1 LQLES
6 APVKQ
11 GVPHGSSVLEL
22 WQDCLFEFFP
32 KVLPISG
39 RQSLASI
46 SLFLFGSTTKFP
58 KPCLDSRTSGQHG
71 GLHSGASIGSQMTMA
86 FVCALNSM
94 HMIRMASSGKGRRRP
109 NCSCRLFANFGT
121 LRCGNEAGPGPSLA
135 CFSNCTRSLV
145 LFHSSSSFRSV
156 LETPGASCSHGLS
169 RLATRGL
176 EVVADATVHG
186 CYLLREQLL
195 EDQPRENNASRLCC
209 LPKVGHLIRA
219 T

>member
-1 LQLES
+1 ME
-6 APVKQ
+6 K
-11 GVPHGSSVLEL
+11 GVDGPIVLAAY
-22 WQDCLFEFFP
+22 
-32 KVLPISG
+32 LPI
-39 RQSLASI
+39 LAH
-46 SLFLFGSTTKFP
+46 
-58 KPCLDSRTSGQHG
+58 CDVV
-71 GLHSGASIGSQMTMA
+71 M
-86 FVCALNSM
+86 
-94 HMIRMASSGKGRRRP
+94 
-109 NCSCRLFANFGT
+109 
-121 LRCGNEAGPGPSLA
+121 NEAGPGPSLA